1 MKPYKQ
7 PVNATYGA
15 PMGRHSDNPA
25 NFDGLSVTLSAVHLI
40 DGYDD
45 GGAYWGI
52 GTPLFCAIGESD
64 EEQLIHYFRQPN
76 RAAAVTYLENYGAIV
91 VPESPDEYLETM
103 TEHYIIAALWSS
115 TKDDGSAFDDDHYP
129 SDVDPESRERC
140 KQECKSFIELA
151 GDLLKNWSPEQA
163 GYDFWLSRNGHGS
176 GFFDRDD
183 LADAVTCNALQR
195 LTDRYGSRYCF
206 TWEDRND
213 GYTVGIE

>member
-103 TEHYIIAALWSS
+103 TGIILL
-115 TKDDGSAFDDDHYP
+115 P
-129 SDVDPESRERC
+129 RC
-140 KQECKSFIELA
+140 
-151 GDLLKNWSPEQA
+151 GPLLKTMVPPSMTITTPQ
-163 GYDFWLSRNGHGS
+163 
-176 GFFDRDD
+176 
-183 LADAVTCNALQR
+183 T
-195 LTDRYGSRYCF
+195 LTPNPASAANKNVNRS
-206 TWEDRND
+206 
-213 GYTVGIE
+213 